1 MNNSNCIFNDIDDS
15 TIGFYSDMVKLIK
28 EQASN
33 ALQANEYE
41 QALDMIEILH
51 ELDNYTDY
59 DGLLVLSDNNG
70 MGYTVSQYKKGE

>member
-1 MNNSNCIFNDIDDS
+1 MGETNCIFDSNTND

-41 QALDMIEILH
+41 QVTDMLEILQ

-59 DGLLVLSDNNG
+59 DGLLVLSENNG